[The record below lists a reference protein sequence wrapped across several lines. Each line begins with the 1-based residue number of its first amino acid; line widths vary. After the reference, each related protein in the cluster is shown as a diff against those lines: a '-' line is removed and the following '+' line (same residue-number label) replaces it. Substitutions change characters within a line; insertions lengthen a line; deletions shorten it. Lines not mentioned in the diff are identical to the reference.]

1 MNKWQKQPW
10 WIWGIGMLVLIELG
24 LTAYQYFH
32 LSLDGDL
39 APIVLPAEHY
49 AKTLADP
56 FALSTW
62 GKGEQYAGA
71 GRAFSHWWLKV
82 YFDNFPG
89 YLQSFLTP
97 IDSLY
102 GAAALFRWAAHLSFL
117 FLLVNIARPV
127 FATKHPKYFW
137 LSSSIV
143 GLGLAFPLL
152 QVGGFHEQIGL
163 VNRSVSY
170 AAFYAWP
177 LVGLLWWW
185 APYLRAALRG
195 ESAALSS
202 ISAVL
207 RCLLALPLALS
218 GPLVG
223 PTQLVLL
230 AVIIAACWLGRI
242 PRWKVS
248 FLPIL
253 IFTVFA
259 AYAFFVGR
267 WNSETPAEVP
277 SLFTRYQDLVGGLWY
292 QFSLRLGM
300 PLLVLGL
307 AVNFYLA
314 RKWLPPQQ
322 WQALRQFGGILLAF
336 LLLYLLLLPLGGWR
350 QYRSSII
357 RVDTQLPIT
366 IGLLLLLIS
375 SSWRLLL
382 STLSH
387 KRRFAYGLALGGYL
401 LIFQLADVNLSA
413 KNECERSALETLR
426 SSQQAISLVAAD
438 CSVLGWDIVE
448 SAEQSRLTAEFL
460 LQLSVTDSLRLF
472 KQE

>member
-1 MNKWQKQPW
+1 MNKWRKQPW
-10 WIWGIGMLVLIELG
+10 WIWGIGALVLMELG

-32 LSLDGDL
+32 LPLDGDL
-39 APIVLPAEHY
+39 APIVLPAQHY
-49 AKTLADP
+49 AETLEDP

-62 GKGEQYAGA
+62 SQGKQYAGA

-82 YFDNFPG
+82 YFDYLPG
-89 YLQSFLTP
+89 YLQSFLSP

-127 FATKHPKYFW
+127 FAAKLSKYFW

-170 AAFYAWP
+170 TAFYAWP

-195 ESAALSS
+195 ESAQLSS
-202 ISAVL
+202 FSIAL
-207 RCLLALPLALS
+207 RSLLALPLALS

-223 PTQLVLL
+223 PAHLVLV
-230 AVIIAACWLGRI
+230 AAISIAWGLRRKAN
-242 PRWKVS
+242 WKAS
-248 FLPIL
+248 FFPIL
-253 IFTVFA
+253 LFVVFA
-259 AYAFFVGR
+259 AYAFFVGK

-277 SLFTRYQDLVGGLWY
+277 ILLNRYQELVGGLWY

-300 PLLVLGL
+300 PLLLLGL
-307 AVNFYLA
+307 AANFYLA
-314 RKWLPPQQ
+314 RKWLPQQQ
-322 WQALRQFGGILLAF
+322 WRALRRFGGILLGF

-350 QYRSSII
+350 HYRSSII

-382 STLSH
+382 GALSP
-387 KRRFAYGLALGGYL
+387 KRRSAYGLALGCYL
-401 LIFQLADVNLSA
+401 LIFQFADVNLSS

-426 SSQQAISLVAAD
+426 SSQEPVCSIAAD
-438 CSVLGWDIVE
+438 CTVLAWELVE
-448 SAEQSRLTAEFL
+448 SPEDSRLTAAFL
-460 LQLSVTDSLRLF
+460 WQLSVTDSLRLF